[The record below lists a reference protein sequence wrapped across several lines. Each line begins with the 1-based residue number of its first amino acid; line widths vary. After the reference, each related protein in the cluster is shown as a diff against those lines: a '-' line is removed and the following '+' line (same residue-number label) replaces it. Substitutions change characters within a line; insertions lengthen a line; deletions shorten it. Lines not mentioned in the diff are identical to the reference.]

1 VDRPVILPPLR
12 DDLRLFAA
20 APERDGS
27 PAWVIQDPARNRFFR
42 IGWLEF
48 ELLARWDAGSADVL
62 AERVSVESP
71 LAVSAEDVAS
81 LVEFLARNQLVRAT
95 NAQDSARLSAIRT
108 RLRPDRLRWLLRNYL
123 FFRVPLVRPA
133 HFLQATLPYV
143 AFVFRPGFFAFV
155 IGATLLGI
163 VLAARQWDVFTHTLT
178 TSLTWAGL
186 LGFLGALA
194 IGKCLHELG
203 HAYTATYYGVRVGH
217 MGVAFM
223 VLWPLLYT
231 DTGEAWKLA
240 DRRQRFAIAAA
251 GVTAEL
257 ALAGLATL
265 AWSLAPDGPVR
276 HGLFFLASAS
286 WVLTLTIN
294 ASPFMRFDG
303 YFLLSDLADLPNLH
317 ERSFMQAR
325 VFLRRTLLGL
335 SDPYPE
341 AFSPR
346 ARTWL
351 IVFAFATWLY
361 RLMVFVA
368 IALAVY
374 FFFFKALGVF
384 LLAVELGWFVVTPV
398 MSELKIWW
406 QRRADVPRSR
416 RVVWLLMAAGA
427 VGLLL
432 IPWSQDVSAPA
443 VLRAER
449 QQLIYSPL
457 PGRIAE
463 PPHAGAVQAG
473 GTLLKLDSPDIR
485 LRADVSRAS
494 AESFKSQ
501 LERLP
506 GVREGEE
513 KRARLA
519 SEMARELAAVRGQ
532 MAELA
537 RLEIKAPFGGQIL
550 DVDPDVVAGS
560 WVGPSQPL
568 GILVDPSS
576 WTAEAY
582 VPEAALARIAVGDR
596 ARLHLSGDPLTRL
609 EGVVVAIDTARTGQ
623 LTDPLLVDTYGGPVE
638 TVEGEKLV
646 PRAALYRV
654 RVGLEAPPPAIR
666 MARVTAVI
674 EGRRESLA
682 ANWLRSMSAVLVREG
697 GF

>member
-1 VDRPVILPPLR
+1 MILPPLR

-27 PAWVIQDPARNRFFR
+27 PAWVIQDPTRNRFFR

-48 ELLARWDAGSADVL
+48 ELLARWDTGNADAL
-62 AERVSVESP
+62 AERVSAESP
-71 LAVSAEDVAS
+71 LAVSTEDVAS

-95 NAQDSARLSAIRT
+95 NAQDSARLGAMRA
-108 RLRPDRLRWLLRNYL
+108 RQRPDRLRWLLRNYL

-133 HFLQATLPYV
+133 RFLQSTLPYV
-143 AFVFRPGFFAFV
+143 AFVYSRGFFAFV

-178 TSLTWAGL
+178 TSLTWGGL

-203 HAYTATYYGVRVGH
+203 HAYTATHYGVRVGH

-265 AWSLAPDGPVR
+265 AWSLTPDGAVR

-303 YFLLSDLADLPNLH
+303 YFLLSDLVDLPNLH

-335 SDPYPE
+335 GDPYPE
-341 AFSPR
+341 TFTPR
-346 ARTWL
+346 ARAWL
-351 IVFAFATWLY
+351 IVFAFVTWLY

-398 MSELKIWW
+398 MSELKVWW
-406 QRRADVPRSR
+406 QRRAEVPRSR
-416 RVVWLLMAAGA
+416 RVVWLLMATG
-427 VGLLL
+427 VIGLLL
-432 IPWSQDVSAPA
+432 IPWRQDVSAPA

-463 PPHAGAVQAG
+463 PPQAGAVQAG
-473 GTLLKLDSPDIR
+473 GTLLKLDSPDI
-485 LRADVSRAS
+485 LKRAEVSRAS
-494 AESFKSQ
+494 AESFQTQ

-506 GVREGEE
+506 GVRQGEE
-513 KRARLA
+513 QRARLT

-537 RLEIKAPFGGQIL
+537 RLEIKAPFAGQVL
-550 DVDPDVVAGS
+550 DVDPDIGVGS
-560 WVGPSQPL
+560 WVAPSQPL
-568 GILVDPSS
+568 GILVDASS

-596 ARLHLSGDPLTRL
+596 ARLHLPGDPLTRL
-609 EGVVVAIDTARTGQ
+609 DGVVAAIDTARTGN
-623 LTDPLLVDTYGGPVE
+623 LPDPLLADTYGGPLE

-646 PRAALYRV
+646 PRRALYRV
-654 RVGLEAPPPAIR
+654 RVGLEAPPPAMR

-682 ANWLRSMSAVLVREG
+682 ADWLRAISAVLIREG